1 MNAAQLFYDVDKRL
15 RADTGTNGL
24 FPAGAAPLVSGIFN
38 NWSSPTQTMPYIVW
52 TLVSGVD
59 DGTFDTNED
68 DIQFQLSVFASKRPP
83 QLATAQRIIN
93 RIYGNGV
100 KQSSRL
106 PTFGLHRHTLVSTW
120 PDDIETTD
128 ACFLHTDGVV
138 DLVVREL
145 HVVEEHV
152 DHAGHG
158 VRSLDR
164 RCTIGHHLDACRRTD
179 RASRPRSTRAG

>member
-128 ACFLHTDGVV
+128 AWGYTPCIARGEYHF
-138 DLVVREL
+138 
-145 HVVEEHV
+145 EEE
-152 DHAGHG
+152 DHYHFGR
-158 VRSLDR
+158 VWSLR
-164 RCTIGHHLDACRRTD
+164 MYQTY
-179 RASRPRSTRAG
+179 ASTQ